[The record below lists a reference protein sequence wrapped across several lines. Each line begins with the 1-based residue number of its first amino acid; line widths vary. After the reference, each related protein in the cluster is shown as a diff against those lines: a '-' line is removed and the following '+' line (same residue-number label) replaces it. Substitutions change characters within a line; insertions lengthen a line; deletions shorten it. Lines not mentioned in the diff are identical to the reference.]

1 MEAKSKEVKTI
12 IIGAGI
18 SGLCLSHYLGQEDYL
33 VFEASDQVGGKITS
47 VVTNDS
53 LLEYGPNSLMLRT
66 NEVKDLIVDL
76 DLSEDLLYACKSS
89 SARFLAKGTQLIKIT
104 PFNLLTKILDFE
116 FIKKLLSLT
125 YSKTSIDEN
134 ESVFSFFER
143 KLGKA
148 FAKYIVTPFVSG
160 IYAGDPHKLLI
171 RSAFKKLASLE
182 KKHNSLI
189 IGALKSP
196 KQKKHQL
203 ESGIASF
210 Q

>member
-104 PFNLLTKILDFE
+104 PFNLLTKILSNKTTP
-116 FIKKLLSLT
+116 IKEIEISF
-125 YSKTSIDEN
+125 STSIWGN
-134 ESVFSFFER
+134 S
-143 KLGKA
+143 GKH
-148 FAKYIVTPFVSG
+148 ING
-160 IYAGDPHKLLI
+160 
-171 RSAFKKLASLE
+171 
-182 KKHNSLI
+182 
-189 IGALKSP
+189 KS
-196 KQKKHQL
+196 
-203 ESGIASF
+203 
-210 Q
+210 